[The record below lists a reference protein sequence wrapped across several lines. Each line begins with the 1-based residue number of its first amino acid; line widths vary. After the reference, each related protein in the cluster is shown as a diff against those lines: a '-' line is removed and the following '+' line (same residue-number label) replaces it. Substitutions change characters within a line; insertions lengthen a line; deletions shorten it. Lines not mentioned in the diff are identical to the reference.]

1 MKRHLVIFYT
11 VIIVLIISG
20 RYAWQHCEWDWIS
33 RVAAIAVIVGILIE
47 GWELLAAKKSDSP
60 AFTLSDRTLTSA
72 RMVVIILCLGTFVAG
87 FGELIGKWAFGCAG

>member
-72 RMVVIILCLGTFVAG
+72 RMVIIILCLGTFVAG
-87 FGELIGKWAFGCAG
+87 FGELLGKWAFGCAG